1 MRTLQELRKAKGLTA
16 YQLEDAA
23 GVGRLFVAR
32 LESGQTNPE
41 NVRIGYAHKIAVI
54 LGISLDEFYMITTN
68 AEPNHQKG
76 SPLMVKGQPR
86 KIGGNRWKN
95 RPKSPAEKSE
105 VTATMVDTTPETVEL
120 PIIPVVVNDREKDND

>member
-16 YQLEDAA
+16 HQLDEAA
-23 GVGRLFVAR
+23 GTGKGFTTR
-32 LESGQTNPE
+32 LECGATNPD
-41 NVRIGYAHKIAVI
+41 NVTIGNAHKVSVI
-54 LGISLDEFYMITTN
+54 LGISLDEFYNITVN

-76 SPLMVKGQPR
+76 NPLMVKGQPR

-105 VTATMVDTTPETVEL
+105 VTVTMVDTTPEIVEL
-120 PIIPVVVNDREKDND
+120 PIIPVVVNDKEKDND

>member
-41 NVRIGYAHKIAVI
+41 NIRIGSAHKIAVV
-54 LGISLDEFYMITTN
+54 LGISLDEFYNITKN

-76 SPLMVKGQPR
+76 SPLMVKGEPR

-95 RPKSPAEKSE
+95 RDKRIE
-105 VTATMVDTTPETVEL
+105 
-120 PIIPVVVNDREKDND
+120 DND

>member
-54 LGISLDEFYMITTN
+54 LGISLDEFYMIITN
-68 AEPNHQKG
+68 AEPNHKKG
-76 SPLMVKGQPR
+76 SPLMVTGEPR
-86 KIGGNRWKN
+86 KIGGDAWKN
-95 RPKSPAEKSE
+95 RRKRENESE
-105 VTATMVDTTPETVEL
+105 GLAQ
-120 PIIPVVVNDREKDND
+120 

>member
-76 SPLMVKGQPR
+76 SPLMVRGQPR

-95 RPKSPAEKSE
+95 RPKGPAEKSE
-105 VTATMVDTTPETVEL
+105 V
-120 PIIPVVVNDREKDND
+120 